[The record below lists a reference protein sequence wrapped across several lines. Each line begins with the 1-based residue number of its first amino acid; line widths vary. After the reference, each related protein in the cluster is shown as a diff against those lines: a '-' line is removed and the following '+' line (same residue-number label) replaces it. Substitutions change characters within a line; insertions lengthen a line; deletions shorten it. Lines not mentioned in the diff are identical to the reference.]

1 MTTDKHCFSC
11 AFERE
16 CDHEYGSLEYKQML
30 KEHILQAR
38 ILVAAGVD
46 TGQNT
51 CDVTDA
57 RALEDLEDMLERC
70 ETEKLYAWHNS
81 R

>member
-1 MTTDKHCFSC
+1 MTTSQRRCFVC
-11 AFERE
+11 AFEHE
-16 CDHEYGSLEYKQML
+16 CSYDYYSPEYRQML

-38 ILVAAGVD
+38 ILVAAGID

-57 RALEDLEDMLERC
+57 RALEDLEDMLERF
-70 ETEKLYAWHNS
+70 E
-81 R
+81 

>member
-1 MTTDKHCFSC
+1 MTAKKHCFCC
-11 AFERE
+11 AFEHE
-16 CDHEYGSLEYKQML
+16 CRYDYRDPKYKQML

-57 RALEDLEDMLERC
+57 RALEDLEEMLERV
-70 ETEKLYAWHNS
+70 ENDRA
-81 R
+81 